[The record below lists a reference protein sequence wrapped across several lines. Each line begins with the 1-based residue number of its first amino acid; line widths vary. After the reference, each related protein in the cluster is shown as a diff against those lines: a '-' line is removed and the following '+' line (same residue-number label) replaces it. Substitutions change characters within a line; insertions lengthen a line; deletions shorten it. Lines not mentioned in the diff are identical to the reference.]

1 MNWSVN
7 FSTKAVKQINKLGK
21 TSQNAILALQLLV
34 EDLKS
39 KGPYPGQPWQNYGK
53 LNDKK
58 KTDRRHCHLIKGN
71 PTYVCCWEVV
81 DKKVKI
87 IEVYYAGTH
96 EKAPY

>member
-53 LNDKK
+53 LK
-58 KTDRRHCHLIKGN
+58 
-71 PTYVCCWEVV
+71 
-81 DKKVKI
+81 
-87 IEVYYAGTH
+87 EVYFNLISQAAFLYIADSM
-96 EKAPY
+96 

>member
-7 FSTKAVKQINKLGK
+7 FSTKAVKQVNKLGK
-21 TSQNAILALQLLV
+21 VSKSALLALQLLV

-39 KGPYPGQPWQNYGK
+39 KGPYPGSPWQSYGK
-53 LNDKK
+53 LNNK
-58 KTDRRHCHLIKGN
+58 KTIDRRHCHLIKGN
-71 PTYVCCWEVV
+71 PTYVCCWEVI
-81 DKKVKI
+81 DKKVQI